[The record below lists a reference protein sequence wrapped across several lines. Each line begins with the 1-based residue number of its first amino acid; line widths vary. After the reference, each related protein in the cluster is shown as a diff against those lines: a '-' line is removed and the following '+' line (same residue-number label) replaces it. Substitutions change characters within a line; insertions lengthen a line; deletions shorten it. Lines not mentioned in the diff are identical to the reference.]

1 VLPIP
6 PPIVYKQAT
15 QNRVD
20 PNSSM
25 SFEVFSSITKV
36 LMEMKDM
43 GFNQIHGKVQPE
55 HLQYT
60 NKEGVVSLFSFFR
73 KFSRRSPFTLKR
85 KRSQMRLQR
94 RNRNNKF
101 YLLTLLKNTTWSLGE
116 EGITATVS
124 NYSGRFL

>member
-1 VLPIP
+1 
-6 PPIVYKQAT
+6 
-15 QNRVD
+15 
-20 PNSSM
+20 M